1 MSTGSALERSFRRRG
16 EILRMMR
23 FYLHRLDLDL
33 SPLSVI
39 HVAGTKGKGSTC
51 AFADAML
58 RAKGVRTGMFTS
70 PHLVHVRER
79 FRVGGEVV
87 GEPLFLEHF
96 WAVWDA
102 LQSAPS
108 VAAAAAEG
116 VPPVPSFFR
125 FLTLVAFR
133 LFLAARVDVLLLEVG
148 LGGRL
153 DATNVVPPRSVAC
166 VGVATLDLDH
176 VHVLGATLAEI
187 AYEKAGVF
195 KRAVPAFTQS
205 QPTGALAVLRRCAA
219 GAGCTL
225 RVVEP
230 DATLGGGCEE
240 EEEEEEEEAADGG
253 AAEEQGRLALGVTGR
268 HQRRNAALAVA
279 LVSCW
284 LAQQKQKQKQKQQQQ
299 QEEEEEQQ
307 QDGRGAGTAAAG
319 AAGAGDDECED
330 DLPATD
336 PELTAEARAAL
347 VRWADALDAAGGDA
361 QAAAAVEEEHVLVPL
376 APLEAGELAAAA
388 LLLSEVTV
396 RDALAQCRWAGRS
409 HVLALPPTT
418 PQQGATTT
426 LFLDGAHTE
435 HSCACC
441 RDWFDEES
449 SKAAASKAVATCR
462 GTDAVPV
469 SRVLVFYCS
478 HERDPVALL
487 EALLSPGSSGGGGG
501 GGGMGQRPV
510 FATAIFCPCDSSR
523 PSRIRRKSAAEL
535 LREAGY
541 DAEGGAEGGAD
552 VPDAPDAP
560 WEHTLRV
567 IADAILARA
576 GVGTRTVLLRTA
588 TAAVQWAQTEE
599 AAAVGEGG
607 EVHALVCGSLYMVGS
622 ALSTVGWQG

>member
-23 FYLHRLDLDL
+23 FYLHQLDLDL

-58 RAKGVRTGMFTS
+58 RAQGVRTGMFTS

-96 WAVWDA
+96 WVVWDT

-176 VHVLGATLAEI
+176 VHVLGDTLAEI

-195 KRAVPAFTQS
+195 KRAVPAFTQP
-205 QPTGALAVLRRCAA
+205 QPAGALAVLRRCAA

-225 RVVEP
+225 RVAEP
-230 DATLGGGCEE
+230 DATLGGCA
-240 EEEEEEEEAADGG
+240 EEEEEEAADGG
-253 AAEEQGRLALGVTGR
+253 AAAEQGRRLALGVTGR

-279 LVSCW
+279 LVNCW
-284 LAQQKQKQKQKQQQQ
+284 LAQQKQKQKQKQG
-299 QEEEEEQQ
+299 EQQ
-307 QDGRGAGTAAAG
+307 QDGRGTGTAAG
-319 AAGAGDDECED
+319 AAGAGEEGEDDRED

-336 PELTAEARAAL
+336 PELTAEARVAL

-361 QAAAAVEEEHVLVPL
+361 QAAAVEEEHALVPL

-388 LLLSEVTV
+388 ALLSKVTV

-409 HVLALPPTT
+409 HVLALPPTP

-449 SKAAASKAVATCR
+449 RKAAASKAVATCR

-469 SRVLVFYCS
+469 SRVLIFYCS

-501 GGGMGQRPV
+501 GTGQRPV

-541 DAEGGAEGGAD
+541 DAEGGAEGGTDA
-552 VPDAPDAP
+552 PDAPDAS